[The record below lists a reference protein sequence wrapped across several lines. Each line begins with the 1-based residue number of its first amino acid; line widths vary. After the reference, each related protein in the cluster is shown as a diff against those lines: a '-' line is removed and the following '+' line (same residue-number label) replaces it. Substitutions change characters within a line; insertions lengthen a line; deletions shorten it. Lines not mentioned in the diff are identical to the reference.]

1 MVQAHER
8 KKNETRKRAIDA
20 LVAKQIAE
28 DEANAQE
35 ETCKK
40 MRFGAAEPIAEDD
53 AETECYN
60 AGIGPLKNDTST
72 TFRS

>member
-28 DEANAQE
+28 DEANAQDE
-35 ETCKK
+35 MGKK
-40 MRFGAAEPIAEDD
+40 MRFMAAEPTAEDD
-53 AETECYN
+53 ADTE
-60 AGIGPLKNDTST
+60 
-72 TFRS
+72 